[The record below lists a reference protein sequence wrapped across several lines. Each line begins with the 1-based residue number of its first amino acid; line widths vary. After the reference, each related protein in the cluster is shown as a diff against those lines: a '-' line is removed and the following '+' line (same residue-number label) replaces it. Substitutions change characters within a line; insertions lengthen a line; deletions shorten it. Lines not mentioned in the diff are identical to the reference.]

1 MTAGMVI
8 ARLTAVAAA
17 ICGGD
22 PMPRS
27 GPGGLPSRGP
37 RS

>member
-1 MTAGMVI
+1 MTAGMVV
-8 ARLTAVAAA
+8 ARLIVVAV

-27 GPGGLPSRGP
+27 GPGGLPL
-37 RS
+37 